1 MKIIPSLRLYFVMM
15 MIITGI
21 TTISIMSIVSFN
33 YFVTGLD
40 FSMNR
45 TMHNQAFKVDV
56 SDGNPTFINDF
67 VIASRWSDL
76 PEQIQNNFNPAQLI
90 DGEILKKIDGNP
102 LFSKPKSGSFV
113 LKSSI
118 NGETRYISAMFIN
131 NDEINDRPPDDE
143 LPPFIYLFMIA
154 LAAMGLFAL
163 VPYIILR
170 KVAHPIEKLMAW
182 TKNLNKKQLTQ
193 TPPDFHYSE
202 LNSLAKIV
210 QSSLQ
215 SVQESLDREQQFL
228 GYASHELR
236 TPIAVSRTNA
246 ELLRKMIAKGVSVEK
261 QLQVIDRIE
270 RAAFNMTD
278 LTETLLWLNRNTD
291 KSIPIKSVS
300 VGALTQQLY
309 EELTYL
315 LNGKNVEVTIEI
327 DQTTHQLPEALCR
340 IIINNLIRNA
350 FQHTIEGQISITQ
363 KDNSLIIENQKLQE
377 GQGLN
382 ELGFGLGL
390 ELTER
395 IVQQYQWQ
403 YKNVPSD
410 NGHFVEII
418 FK

>member
-1 MKIIPSLRLYFVMM
+1 MKIIPSLKLYFVMM

-21 TTISIMSIVSFN
+21 TTISIMSAVSFN

-40 FSMNR
+40 FSMNK
-45 TMHNQAFKVDV
+45 TMRNQALKVDV
-56 SDGNPTFINDF
+56 SDGNPAFINDF

-76 PEQIQNNFNPAQLI
+76 PEQIQNNFNPAKIVDDEL
-90 DGEILKKIDGNP
+90 LKSIDGNP
-102 LFSKPKSGSFV
+102 LFSRPKAGYFV
-113 LKSSI
+113 LKLNI
-118 NGETRYISAMFIN
+118 NGEVRYISAMFIHTN
-131 NDEINDRPPDDE
+131 HLDGEPSGE

-154 LAAMGLFAL
+154 LAAMGLFSL

-170 KVAHPIEKLMAW
+170 KVAHPIEKLMEW

-228 GYASHELR
+228 AYASHELR
-236 TPIAVSRTNA
+236 TPIAVSRTNT
-246 ELLRKMIAKGVSVEK
+246 ELLRKMIVKEISVEK

-270 RAAFNMTD
+270 RAALNMTD

-291 KSIPIKSVS
+291 KAIPTQNVSI
-300 VGALTQQLY
+300 GGLTQQLF

-315 LNGKNVEVTIEI
+315 LNGKDVQVTIKT
-327 DQTTHQLPEALCR
+327 DQTTQPLPEALCR

-350 FQHTIEGQISITQ
+350 FQHTAEGQINITQ
-363 KDNSLIIENQKLQE
+363 KDNTLVIENQNLQE
-377 GQGLN
+377 SQGLN

-395 IVQQYQWQ
+395 IVRQYQWQ
-403 YKNVPSD
+403 YKNIPSD
-410 NGHFVEII
+410 DGHYVEIM

>member
-1 MKIIPSLRLYFVMM
+1 M

-21 TTISIMSIVSFN
+21 TTVSIMSVVSFN

-40 FSMNR
+40 FSMSR
-45 TMHNQAFKVDV
+45 TMRNQAFKVNI
-56 SDGNPTFINDF
+56 SDGNPAFINDF
-67 VIASRWSDL
+67 VIATRWIDL
-76 PEQIQNNFNPAQLI
+76 PQKIQKNFNPAQLV
-90 DGEILKKIDGNP
+90 DGEILKIIDGNP

-113 LKSSI
+113 LKSSV
-118 NGETRYISAMFIN
+118 NGETRYISAMFIH
-131 NDEINDRPPDDE
+131 NDEMNDQPLDNE
-143 LPPFIYLFMIA
+143 LPPFVYLFMIGFI
-154 LAAMGLFAL
+154 AMCLFAL

-170 KVAHPIEKLMAW
+170 KVARPIEALMVW
-182 TKNLNKKQLTQ
+182 TKKLDKKQLTQ
-193 TPPDFHYSE
+193 SIPDFHYSE
-202 LNSLAKIV
+202 LNSLANIV
-210 QSSLQ
+210 QSSLL

-246 ELLRKMIAKGVSVEK
+246 ELLRKMVEKGISVEK

-278 LTETLLWLNRNTD
+278 LTETLLWLNRNID
-291 KSIPIKSVS
+291 KTIPLKTVSI
-300 VGALTQQLY
+300 GALTQQLF

-315 LNGKNVEVTIEI
+315 LTGKLVEVKIET
-327 DQTTHQLPEALCR
+327 DSTTLQLPEALCR

-350 FQHTIEGQISITQ
+350 FQHTTEGIINIKQIGNQLTITNQESIGT
-363 KDNSLIIENQKLQE
+363 E
-377 GQGLN
+377 GTN

-395 IVQQYQWQ
+395 LVKQYQWQ
-403 YKNVPSD
+403 YKNVPLEL
-410 NGHFVEII
+410 GHFVEIV

>member
-300 VGALTQQLY
+300 IGALTQQLY